1 MKVFVICVA
10 FGNADQVGASLRRFK
25 SALPVGPGIELD
37 KVVVNGHFPLNY
49 KSNQALL
56 PSVCEENGFRLLD
69 PGKDL
74 GSAQSQNWALREL
87 GAKDGDFFVNLDPD
101 SACDMEGWLTALLE
115 VMKSE
120 RKIAILSLNTF
131 WHWERIFRL
140 GLPVETRYV
149 GKYRVLFPLTPD
161 LFNLSVWRVEALNRI
176 GGVLQGTAS
185 WGNVESFT
193 MAALARADYR
203 TALLYNFMEATD
215 LKLMQPME
223 FIDWKKAHGVD
234 RTFPGNF
241 GEYCKRLGRQ

>member
-1 MKVFVICVA
+1 MPQI
-10 FGNADQVGASLRRFK
+10 
-25 SALPVGPGIELD
+25 
-37 KVVVNGHFPLNY
+37 
-49 KSNQALL
+49 
-56 PSVCEENGFRLLD
+56 
-69 PGKDL
+69 
-74 GSAQSQNWALREL
+74 
-87 GAKDGDFFVNLDPD
+87 
-101 SACDMEGWLTALLE
+101 
-115 VMKSE
+115 
-120 RKIAILSLNTF
+120 
-131 WHWERIFRL
+131 
-140 GLPVETRYV
+140 
-149 GKYRVLFPLTPD
+149 TPD

-241 GEYCKRLGRQ
+241 GEYCKRLGRE